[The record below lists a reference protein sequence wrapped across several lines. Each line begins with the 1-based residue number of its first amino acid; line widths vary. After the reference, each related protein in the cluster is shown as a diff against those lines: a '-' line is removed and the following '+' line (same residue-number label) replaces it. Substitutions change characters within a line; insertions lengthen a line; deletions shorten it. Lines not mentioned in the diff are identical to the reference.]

1 MKVSQVRT
9 NNTLYTGQV
18 FSKYIDWYNK
28 ILPLSIDEST
38 IPPVSKVKKEKTQN
52 TTLFIKLNNATE
64 DTQSVGQ
71 DNLSAIITALVD
83 FFNLQESQK
92 ESYNGGLL
100 CIDEVDA
107 SLHPAAQLRLLKL
120 LSELSD
126 ELELQIILS
135 THSLTI
141 LEEFMKWS
149 IQKPED
155 FVLNYIID
163 PESPHLVSYTDFDT
177 LKADMFDIK
186 QEEMPIKFYFEDEM
200 TLFIFDRLIQT
211 YKLITNSDFS
221 LPLFETIPLHLGCCN
236 LLNLPNYDEHFKKVV
251 IIVDGDSK
259 LEKNHGMLNN
269 YINRPQSIKSFNS
282 KNHEFPIISL
292 PTYLAPESFLYYV
305 AHSLAYNLEF
315 KDFWNLIGKDNNNP
329 FYTLQRV
336 KQEISKVKISPELN
350 NDQLKSSGI
359 INFLK
364 DFMYETSALKF
375 FFSNQNNR
383 NELNY
388 FIKKLEET
396 AINISKQCR

>member
-1 MKVSQVRT
+1 
-9 NNTLYTGQV
+9 
-18 FSKYIDWYNK
+18 
-28 ILPLSIDEST
+28 
-38 IPPVSKVKKEKTQN
+38 
-52 TTLFIKLNNATE
+52 
-64 DTQSVGQ
+64 
-71 DNLSAIITALVD
+71 
-83 FFNLQESQK
+83 
-92 ESYNGGLL
+92 
-100 CIDEVDA
+100 
-107 SLHPAAQLRLLKL
+107 
-120 LSELSD
+120 
-126 ELELQIILS
+126 
-135 THSLTI
+135 
-141 LEEFMKWS
+141 
-149 IQKPED
+149 
-155 FVLNYIID
+155 
-163 PESPHLVSYTDFDT
+163 
-177 LKADMFDIK
+177 MFDIK